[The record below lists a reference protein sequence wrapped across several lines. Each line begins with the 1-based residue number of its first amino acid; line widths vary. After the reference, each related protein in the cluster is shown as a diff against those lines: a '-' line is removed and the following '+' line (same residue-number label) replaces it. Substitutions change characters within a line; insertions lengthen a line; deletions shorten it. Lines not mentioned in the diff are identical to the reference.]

1 MFRKD
6 NPREVRWC
14 DAVYV
19 NKNHTRD
26 TRIEKILKCIQETS
40 HWLLLGNG
48 PRSQGWE
55 LLSLY
60 FSVSG
65 WVVFYHDC
73 IVFILKNLVR
83 ETSCL
88 WLVMRKVN

>member
-6 NPREVRWC
+6 NPREVRGC
-14 DAVYV
+14 DALDV

-26 TRIEKILKCIQETS
+26 TRIEKILKYIQETS

-55 LLSLY
+55 LLCHFIFLSVVGLFFIMTVLFFKKPSKKNKLSLDGDEK
-60 FSVSG
+60 S
-65 WVVFYHDC
+65 
-73 IVFILKNLVR
+73 
-83 ETSCL
+83 
-88 WLVMRKVN
+88 